1 MSRILIVEDS
11 PVEQALL
18 QGLLRNRWPD
28 LELASC
34 SDVPQALLAIRQERP
49 DLVVADLNLP
59 GRSGSDLFDLLQG
72 NEREIPVI
80 LITGD
85 GSEEAALRAIQAGA
99 TSYVPRLQIGKHLL
113 DAIDKILR
121 LSRKNAARRR
131 LMGFLFHQDLRFS
144 IENDLELVGPFIDY
158 VRDHLETA
166 TPFTVNE
173 TNHICLALHESL
185 TNAIN
190 HGNLELDSELRQED
204 ERVYYDLG
212 EQRRRQHPYC
222 DRHVYVAM
230 TLTASEVD
238 FRIRDEGPGF
248 DAAAA
253 LEKAREINLDRIGGR
268 GLLLI
273 RAFMDTLSFNE
284 RGNEVR
290 FSKRT
295 VAALP
300 APEVPANAIV

>member
-1 MSRILIVEDS
+1 MSRILLVEDS
-11 PVEQALL
+11 PAEQLTL
-18 QGLLRNRWPD
+18 QGLLRSRWPE
-28 LELASC
+28 LEIDRC
-34 SDVPQALLAIRQERP
+34 GNVPTALQTIRMARP

-59 GRSGSDLFDLLQG
+59 GQSGSDLLDLLVG
-72 NEREIPVI
+72 EEREIPVI

-99 TSYVPRLQIGKHLL
+99 TSYVPKIQIGKHLL

-144 IENDLELVGPFIDY
+144 IENDLELVGPFVDY

-166 TPFTVNE
+166 TPFTLNE
-173 TNHICLALHESL
+173 TAHICLALHESL

-190 HGNLELDSELRQED
+190 HGNLELDSELRQDD

-212 EQRRRQHPYC
+212 EKRRREHPYC

-284 RGNEVR
+284 SGSEIR

-295 VAALP
+295 TTRVPAPALP
-300 APEVPANAIV
+300 VGASR

>member
-11 PVEQALL
+11 PVEQVLL
-18 QGLLRNRWPD
+18 QGLLRSRWPD

-34 SDVPQALLAIRQERP
+34 GDVPQALHIIRQTRP

-59 GRSGSDLFDLLQG
+59 GQSGSDLFDLLEG
-72 NEREIPVI
+72 DEREIPVI

-85 GSEEAALRAIQAGA
+85 GSEEAAFRAIQAGA
-99 TSYVPRLQIGKHLL
+99 TSYVPKLQIGKHLL

-144 IENDLELVGPFIDY
+144 IENDLELVGPFVDY

-173 TNHICLALHESL
+173 TAHICLALHESL

-190 HGNLELDSELRQED
+190 HGNLELDSELRQDD
-204 ERVYYDLG
+204 ERVYYNLG
-212 EQRRRQHPYC
+212 EKRRREQPYR

-284 RGNEVR
+284 SGNEIR

-295 VAALP
+295 ASRVPSPALP
-300 APEVPANAIV
+300 AGASR